1 MIHFILKKKSTMKR
15 DKLYSIST
23 DIKKFSK
30 IMPRHFKSL
39 KIKKRVNDEIFVDE
53 KIYFTNVQVKHII
66 LHPEIH
72 EVHIMSGMMKETSF
86 IEHYEETSEGTDVTI
101 NVTIKLNGI
110 SKLLFPFGFIFKL
123 QMSKVLDE
131 FLNLSEQF
139 ILNLD
144 KQKN

>member
-1 MIHFILKKKSTMKR
+1 MIHFILKKKSTLKR
-15 DKLYSIST
+15 DALYSISV
-23 DIKKFSK
+23 DIENFSK
-30 IMPRHFKSL
+30 IMPSHFKSL
-39 KIKKRVNDEIFVDE
+39 KITKRENNEIFVDE
-53 KIYFTNVQVKHII
+53 KIYFANVQVKHVI

-131 FLNLSEQF
+131 FLNLSEQSMS
-139 ILNLD
+139 NSD
-144 KQKN
+144 KREN